1 MKILMT
7 LLLVI
12 GLIAC
17 KQEVKDQNV
26 TAYIPQSTK
35 SKIVEKGGVVS
46 ANPYASE
53 AGNSILLAGGNA
65 IDAAITTQF
74 ALAVTFP
81 LGGNIGG
88 GGFMVIRMKDG
99 QTASLDY
106 REMAPSGASKDMYLD
121 ENGNFLDSLSR
132 YGGLASGVPGSVAG
146 MVEAHKKYGTK
157 PFAELVAPAIKL
169 AKEGYPITK
178 LEANRLNKSKRII
191 QEFNRAPVAFV
202 KDEPWKAGDTLRQ
215 PDLAATLTQI
225 ANKGFDGF
233 YKGKIAQAIVD
244 EMNAT
249 NGIITM
255 EDLANYK
262 AIWRKPVQ
270 GYYRDYQVIAM
281 PPPSSGGV
289 TLMQLLETVEAFRMD
304 TMGIHSTSAM
314 HLMVE
319 AERRV
324 YADRATHL
332 GDMDFY
338 PVPMDGLLD
347 SAYIHARMP
356 VIPEKATP
364 SEKIKAGHPKEREH
378 EQTTHFSVVDQFGNA
393 VATTTTINSLYG
405 SKVVVKD
412 GGFFMNNEMD
422 DFSAKPGVPNQF
434 GLIGNEANA
443 IAPGK
448 RMLSSMTPT
457 ILAKDGKWFMVLGS
471 PGGSTIITSVFQTVV
486 NVTEFGKTG
495 TESVATGRF
504 HHQWRPDT
512 IFIEKNVFEPSVLDE
527 LRAIGHII
535 IERSNIGAVDAIFR
549 SADGNIELVADPRWD
564 NGVAGE

>member
-1 MKILMT
+1 MRIILPFILT
-7 LLLVI
+7 LFLFS
-12 GLIAC
+12 C
-17 KQEVKDQNV
+17 KQNTKENSPKPYVHPSVK
-26 TAYIPQSTK
+26 T
-35 SKIVEKGGVVS
+35 KIVDKAGVAC
-46 ANPYASE
+46 ANPYAAE
-53 AGNSILLAGGNA
+53 AGNSILRKGGNA

-88 GGFMVIRMKDG
+88 GGFMVIRLNDG
-99 QTASLDY
+99 QTDALDY
-106 REMAPSGASKDMYLD
+106 REMAPSSATKDMYLD
-121 ENGNFLDSLSR
+121 EQGNFLDSLSR

-146 MVEAHKKYGTK
+146 MVEAHAKYGSL
-157 PFAELVAPAIKL
+157 PFADLVAPAIKL
-169 AKEGYPITK
+169 AQEGYPITQ

-191 QEFNRAPVAFV
+191 QAFNRAPVAFV
-202 KDEPWKAGDTLRQ
+202 KDQPWQAGDTLRQ
-215 PDLAATLTQI
+215 PDLAATLTLI
-225 ANKGFDGF
+225 AQNGRDGF

-244 EMNAT
+244 EMKAT
-249 NGIITM
+249 NGIISLQ
-255 EDLANYK
+255 DLADYK

-270 GYYRDYQVIAM
+270 GYYRDYQVISM

-289 TLMQLLETVEAFRMD
+289 TLMQLLETVENFNLD
-304 TMGIHSTSAM
+304 TMKMHSVDAM

-332 GDMDFY
+332 GDSDFY
-338 PVPMDGLLD
+338 PVPMEGLLD
-347 SAYIHARMP
+347 SSYIHARMP
-356 VIPEKATP
+356 TIPARATP
-364 SEKIKAGHPKEREH
+364 SQEVKAGHPKEKEH
-378 EQTTHFSVVDQFGNA
+378 EQTTHFSVVDPFGNA

-405 SKVVVKD
+405 SKVVVKG

-457 ILAKDGKWFMVLGS
+457 IIAKDGKWLMVLGS

-486 NVTEFGKTG
+486 NVTEFGKSG
-495 TESVATGRF
+495 SEAVAAGRF

-512 IFIEKNVFEPSVLDE
+512 IFIEKNAFNNSVLDA
-527 LRAIGHII
+527 LRSKGHVIV
-535 IERSNIGAVDAIFR
+535 ERSNIGAVDAIFR
-549 SADGNIELVADPRWD
+549 TPNGKIELVADPRWD
-564 NGVAGE
+564 DGVAGE